1 MHTALRETHEELGL
15 VVPEDHVW
23 GILQPIYYMVS
34 PPGSEAI
41 ASPYL
46 FPGPGAGPSGTRGV
60 VMDLQAWNAVE
71 HQSPAWQSPSMTNW
85 GGARG
90 IFIPFPWG
98 ILTLRSGREIAPG

>member
-1 MHTALRETHEELGL
+1 MVPTAQEPGCRYLFSFPGGKCDPADQDVVHTALRETHEELGL

-46 FPGPGAGPSGTRGV
+46 IPWAGSW
-60 VMDLQAWNAVE
+60 A
-71 HQSPAWQSPSMTNW
+71 
-85 GGARG
+85 
-90 IFIPFPWG
+90 
-98 ILTLRSGREIAPG
+98 LRH

>member
-1 MHTALRETHEELGL
+1 M
-15 VVPEDHVW
+15 
-23 GILQPIYYMVS
+23 
-34 PPGSEAI
+34 
-41 ASPYL
+41 
-46 FPGPGAGPSGTRGV
+46 

-98 ILTLRSGREIAPG
+98 ILTSDLGEK

>member
-46 FPGPGAGPSGTRGV
+46 IPWAGSW
-60 VMDLQAWNAVE
+60 A
-71 HQSPAWQSPSMTNW
+71 
-85 GGARG
+85 
-90 IFIPFPWG
+90 
-98 ILTLRSGREIAPG
+98 LRH